1 MLDPE
6 ALRADTYKYIL
17 DKDIGSAAVVH
28 IATKVA
34 NNFGVHN
41 VGLLILPWMCILELE
56 LQLPIW
62 MASRVPSN
70 F

>member
-1 MLDPE
+1 MLQSMLDPE

-34 NNFGVHN
+34 NHFGVHN
-41 VGLLILPWMCILELE
+41 VGLFVLP
-56 LQLPIW
+56 
-62 MASRVPSN
+62 
-70 F
+70 